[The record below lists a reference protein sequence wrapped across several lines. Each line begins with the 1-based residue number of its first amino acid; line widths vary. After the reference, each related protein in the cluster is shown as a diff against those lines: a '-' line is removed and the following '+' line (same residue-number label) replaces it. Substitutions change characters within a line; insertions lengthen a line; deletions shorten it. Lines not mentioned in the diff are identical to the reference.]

1 MEKLVKDLNAL
12 CDRYSFHTGWYL
24 KDLRSEK
31 EANRLGGVVVPSAS
45 VRKIAILMAAM
56 KASHEGRLSLGQRVP
71 IEARYQNNDSG
82 CFQHLTAD
90 FSISLR
96 DALVMMIIVS
106 DNTCTGAVA
115 DLLGLE
121 YINSFSRSMGM
132 KGTTHRHGFPPLP
145 VPKDHPVEY
154 TNATTPNDVGLLLD
168 LMLKGSE
175 DAASAKRLGCT
186 SDLCR
191 LALDILSW
199 QKLKTRLPSL
209 LPPGTKVA
217 HKTGT
222 GVRNHNDAGIVY
234 LGEEPLFILSAFTE
248 HVPPEL
254 EDGTPGHAAAARL
267 IGEMSRLAFDTLSG
281 RKPMAASGRVKGK
294 QGVLPNR
301 SRDGGY
307 AVRGSGAA

>member
-1 MEKLVKDLNAL
+1 MEKVEKGLNSL

-24 KDLRSEK
+24 KDLRRGK
-31 EANRLGGVVVPSAS
+31 EANRLGDMVVPSAS
-45 VRKIAILMAAM
+45 VRKIAILMSAM
-56 KASHEGRLSLGQRVP
+56 RAVHEGRLSLGQRLP

-82 CFQHLTAD
+82 CFQHMTAD
-90 FSISLR
+90 FSVSLR

-115 DLLGLE
+115 DLLRLD
-121 YINSFSRSMGM
+121 YINSFSRSIGM

-168 LMLKGSE
+168 LMLKGSKE
-175 DAASAKRLGCT
+175 GASAKKLGCT
-186 SDLCR
+186 TELCR

-199 QKLKTRLPSL
+199 QKLNTRLPSL
-209 LPPGTKVA
+209 LPVGTKVA

-248 HVPPEL
+248 HVPSEL

-281 RKPMAASGRVKGK
+281 RKTIIAVPAVGVSGMG
-294 QGVLPNR
+294 
-301 SRDGGY
+301 
-307 AVRGSGAA
+307 